1 MSEMIG
7 DTLAVLVCVQ
17 WLTEGPAEGIRPS
30 ASLKLDSATLPTSD
44 TVVLNKCVK
53 TTRLHIC
60 PHPSCNFLSL
70 KMPTFVS
77 DVLVVSII
85 FDMIII
91 VIIVIIVIVWFLI
104 IITIPVL

>member
-1 MSEMIG
+1 MIG

-60 PHPSCNFLSL
+60 PHTPAAIFSLSKCQL
-70 KMPTFVS
+70 SYVTI
-77 DVLVVSII
+77 LVVSNI
-85 FDMIII
+85 FNMIII

>member
-1 MSEMIG
+1 MIG

-53 TTRLHIC
+53 TTKLHIC
-60 PHPSCNFLSL
+60 PHTPAAIFSLSKCQL
-70 KMPTFVS
+70 SSVTI
-77 DVLVVSII
+77 LVVSNI
-85 FDMIII
+85 FNMIII

-104 IITIPVL
+104 IITIAVL